1 MAILHAVTP
10 LRHQCI
16 AIWSV
21 RLSKGGCGGSA
32 GGGLVGGSRPD
43 EVGLHTSLA
52 FSFYSNN
59 RLAVVVIRCNEG

>member
-1 MAILHAVTP
+1 MAILN
-10 LRHQCI
+10 
-16 AIWSV
+16 SV
-21 RLSKGGCGGSA
+21 NISVVRTVCVSKGGCGGG

-59 RLAVVVIRCNEG
+59 RTVRWNLTCCGCDSVQ